1 MVKGNILYIT
11 TMRHNV
17 SAEKIRVKYFKQ
29 ALINAGYNVMD
40 FELRIGGLNK
50 FIWYLTKFLP
60 KRLVYASRNAD
71 LIISTSPPLLNTII
85 GYKIAKKLKI
95 PLIVDIRDI
104 WEEYAKT
111 KYHSSYF
118 TWFIKRIIRD
128 YYEALMYSSKIIV
141 TTNHMRRY
149 YEEILGIGEKIVVIS
164 NGTDPDIIKCSEG
177 ICRDYDLVYLA
188 DFNLPYHGLEFLLRA
203 LRDSG
208 LSLIIIGSGKH
219 LGTIKKEIQK
229 LRLNNKILFAGRI
242 PFEKLS
248 SYLCRAKVGVVG
260 RPFEYNP
267 QYLYTIPVKIYDY
280 LAAGLPVAGYG
291 PRDSAYGNFILSNN
305 IGVYIWDKDE
315 KFSKLLVDLVKKS
328 NQLRGRARALA
339 LKYDRK
345 KRAKDLADLVN
356 EVIPISV

>member
-111 KYHSSYF
+111 KYHLSYF
-118 TWFIKRIIRD
+118 TLFIKRIIRD
-128 YYEALMYSSKIIV
+128 YYEALMYSPKIIV

-188 DFNLPYHGLEFLLRA
+188 DFNSPYHGLEFLLRA
-203 LRDSG
+203 LKGSK
-208 LSLIIIGSGKH
+208 LSLIIIGSGKY
-219 LGTIKKEIQK
+219 LRTIKKEIQK

-260 RPFEYNP
+260 RPFINNP
-267 QYLYTIPVKIYDY
+267 EYLYTIPVKIYDY
-280 LAAGLPVAGYG
+280 LAAELPILAYG
-291 PRDSAYGNFILSNN
+291 PLKSAVSEFISEYD
-305 IGVYIWDKDE
+305 IGYYCDIHDLNYIT
-315 KFSKLLVDLVKKS
+315 KLLIKLVDNYSYYRIRCRK
-328 NQLRGRARALA
+328 LA

-345 KRAKDLADLVN
+345 KLSSRIVKLV
-356 EVIPISV
+356 EKLV